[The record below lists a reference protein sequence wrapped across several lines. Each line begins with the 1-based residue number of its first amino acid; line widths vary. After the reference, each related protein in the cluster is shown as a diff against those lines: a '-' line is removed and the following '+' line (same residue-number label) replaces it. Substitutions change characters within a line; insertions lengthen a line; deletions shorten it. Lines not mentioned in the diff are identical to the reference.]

1 MINGLLG
8 KKIGM
13 TQIFKD
19 TGEVVPVTVI
29 EAGPCVVLQIKSPQT
44 DGYAAVQLGFDN
56 RKETRTNRPQMG
68 RFKKIN
74 VAPIRFIKEI
84 RTGNLQD
91 LKVADRITVDIFTA
105 GGYVDITGTSIGK
118 GFQGGVKRW
127 HWKGGPKTHGS
138 TSHRAPGSIGASSD
152 PSRVFKGQ
160 HLPGQMGNRRV
171 TVQGLEVVEVDKE
184 NNLILVKGAVP
195 GPKGNYLLIRE
206 ALKKKRKEPQPQ
218 AKPPKPEKAA
228 KPAKAAKPEKTAKP
242 EDKSAEKAKPKTK
255 GK

>member
-1 MINGLLG
+1 
-8 KKIGM
+8 M

-29 EAGPCVVLQIKSPQT
+29 EAGPCVVLQIKSPQA
-44 DGYAAVQLGFDN
+44 DGYAAAQLGFDK
-56 RKETRTNRPQMG
+56 RKETHTNRPQMG
-68 RFKKIN
+68 KFKKIN
-74 VAPIRFIKEI
+74 VNPIRFIKEI

-91 LKVADRITVDIFTA
+91 LKVADKVTVDIFTA

-160 HLPGQMGNRRV
+160 HLPGHMGNRRV
-171 TVQGLEVVEVDKE
+171 TVQSLEVVEVDKE

-195 GPKGNYLLIRE
+195 GPKGNYLLIKE
-206 ALKKKRKEPQPQ
+206 ALKKKKKEPRAEAKPQ
-218 AKPPKPEKAA
+218 AKKEAKAQA
-228 KPAKAAKPEKTAKP
+228 KPAEGPKP
-242 EDKSAEKAKPKTK
+242 KAK